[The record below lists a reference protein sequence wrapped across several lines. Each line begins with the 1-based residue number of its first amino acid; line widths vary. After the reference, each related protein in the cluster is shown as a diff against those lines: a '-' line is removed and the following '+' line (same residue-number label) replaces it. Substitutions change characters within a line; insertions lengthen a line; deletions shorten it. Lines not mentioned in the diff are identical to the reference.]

1 MLRWLPLK
9 KPLAIVLFL
18 LVSCVAFSG
27 LALAQDEAA
36 DIPPLAVT
44 NGVYV
49 MSIYDLS
56 FAEKS
61 FKAVFWFWCVFP
73 EDSSISYNPQD
84 TIGVIDAKSFDHL
97 FTFDEVK
104 DSKRWVTVKF
114 DAVIIH
120 NWDMNDFPFD
130 RQLLTIKLEEA
141 EYDAKKIMF
150 LTDKKNSGIDSKV
163 KIPGW
168 KVEGFSIQSRL
179 VIDETTYGDP
189 TLSERSTYAQTI
201 VTIPVKREGTR
212 LLINLLLAAYIAF
225 ALGIL
230 LLFMH
235 PKYVDARAV
244 IITTAMITIIG
255 NHYII
260 SATLPEMPSFTLID
274 RIMITTFISICFIAF
289 TSIVT
294 AHYIRA
300 GKTGTAARI
309 NNIAR
314 WIILSVYVILNAVFY
329 IRALT

>member
-1 MLRWLPLK
+1 MPLCDQSK
-9 KPLAIVLFL
+9 KPLAIAFIL
-18 LVSCVAFSG
+18 LVFFMALSG
-27 LALAQDEAA
+27 PASGQDEAA

-56 FAEKS
+56 FTEKS
-61 FKAVFWFWCVFP
+61 FKAVFWFWSLFP
-73 EDSSISYNPQD
+73 EDSSIPYNPQE
-84 TIGVIDAKSFDHL
+84 TIGVMDAKSFDRL
-97 FTFDEVK
+97 FAFDDTK
-104 DSKRWVTVKF
+104 DSKRWVTIQF
-114 DAVIIH
+114 DAVVIH
-120 NWDMNDFPFD
+120 IWDMNDFPFD
-130 RQLLTIKLEEA
+130 RQLLTIVLEEA
-141 EYDAKKIMF
+141 ELDATKIMF

-235 PKYVDARAV
+235 PKFVDARAV

-274 RIMITTFISICFIAF
+274 RIMITTFIAICLIAF

-300 GKTGTAARI
+300 KKTAIAVKI
-309 NNIAR
+309 NNTSR
-314 WIILSVYVILNAVFY
+314 WIILSLYVVLNVVFY